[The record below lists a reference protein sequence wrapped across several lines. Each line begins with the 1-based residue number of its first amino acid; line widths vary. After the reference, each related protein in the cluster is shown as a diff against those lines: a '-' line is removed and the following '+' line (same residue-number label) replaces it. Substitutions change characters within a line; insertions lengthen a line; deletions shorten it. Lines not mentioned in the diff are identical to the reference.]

1 MQASSAEQ
9 RDGQN
14 ASAPA
19 ARRTQRRYYTVDG
32 PLGIGRAEAI
42 KVSRLYHYCGY
53 AMLPLLWV
61 LNVWYFYPCLK
72 LKTADPQIRKRAS
85 DSKCYGNM
93 NAMQDELF

>member
-9 RDGQN
+9 TREQSG
-14 ASAPA
+14 SAPE
-19 ARRTQRRYYTVDG
+19 ARRSQRRYYTVDG

-42 KVSRLYHYCGY
+42 RVSRLYHYYGY

-72 LKTADPQIRKRAS
+72 LKTADPQIRKRAG
-85 DSKCYGNM
+85 DSRSYASM
-93 NAMQDELF
+93 NEMQDDLF